1 MKIRYNDGK
10 SAKAGVYVVLFFM
23 LALGTVAGCA
33 CIIKGWDSVGA
44 GVTEYLQAV
53 FSQDALRESGA
64 DVFKSSF
71 ASNIITLAVIF
82 FAGFFRFGFL
92 VTGGVILRKGFITGF
107 TTASFL
113 RAYGAKGIIAM
124 LSASPS
130 MLITVPAILI
140 FSAVSIL
147 FSRNENKFKKIFI
160 FSYIFFGIFMIA
172 IFCAASFSDGFL
184 TTTFMNWVIPKIS

>member
-1 MKIRYNDGK
+1 MKMRYNDE
-10 SAKAGVYVVLFFM
+10 SRAKTGVYAALFFI

-33 CIIKGWDSVGA
+33 CLIKGWDSVGA
-44 GVTEYLQAV
+44 GVTEYLKVV
-53 FSQDALRESGA
+53 FSPDAVHGSGA
-64 DVFKSSF
+64 DVFKSSLT
-71 ASNIITLAVIF
+71 SGLITLTIIF
-82 FAGFFRFGFL
+82 LSGFFRFGFL
-92 VTGGVILRKGFITGF
+92 VTGAVILRKGFITGF

-113 RAYGAKGIIAM
+113 RAYGAKGIMAM

-147 FSRNENKFKKIFI
+147 FSRNENKFKKNFI
-160 FSYIFFGIFMIA
+160 FSYIFFGIFMVA

-184 TTTFMNWVIPKIS
+184 TTIFMNWVMPNL

>member
-1 MKIRYNDGK
+1 MKIRYDGEK
-10 SAKAGVYVVLFFM
+10 GAKTGVYAVLFLM

-33 CIIKGWDSVGA
+33 CLIKGWDSVGA
-44 GVTEYLQAV
+44 EVTEYLKAV
-53 FSQDALRESGA
+53 FSPEAVHESGA

-71 ASNIITLAVIF
+71 VSNLILVAIIF
-82 FAGFFRFGFL
+82 FSGFFRFGFL
-92 VTGGVILRKGFITGF
+92 VTGAVIIRKGFITGF

-124 LSASPS
+124 LSATPS

-140 FSAVSIL
+140 FSAVSII
-147 FSRNENKFKKIFI
+147 FSRNENKFKKNFI
-160 FSYIFFGIFMIA
+160 FSYIFFGIFMVA

-184 TTTFMNWVIPKIS
+184 TTTFMNWVTPKIS

>member
-1 MKIRYNDGK
+1 MKIRYDGEK
-10 SAKAGVYVVLFFM
+10 SSNAGVYAVLFFM

-33 CIIKGWDSVGA
+33 CLVKGWDSVGA
-44 GVTEYLQAV
+44 GVTEYLKAV
-53 FSQDALRESGA
+53 FSPEAVHESGA
-64 DVFKSSF
+64 AVFKSSL
-71 ASNIITLAVIF
+71 ASNLITLAIIF

-92 VTGGVILRKGFITGF
+92 VTGAVILRKGFITGF

-184 TTTFMNWVIPKIS
+184 TTIFMNWIIPKIS